1 MQRHALA
8 DANAPF
14 AERVRTGWRYPM
26 RGAAPI
32 TIGAVTLF
40 EALAFLP
47 ITGFR
52 LLVVVLGWI
61 AIYTY
66 AFECLR
72 RSADGYADPPEIAV
86 HAEDKTSVA
95 LILIQLTGNAV
106 GVLAP
111 IFLGVPGLLVS
122 LAFAFV
128 LPVMTMSLTFDGV
141 GAALNPATWVEAIG
155 RFGGAYLVLFAVMLA
170 SSLLQAAAQYAM
182 KDHGPTFFGTL
193 GYYLVANYLTVYNFH
208 LMGALIH
215 HRHEALGYRPES
227 QAIAEAIEPDD
238 DMALLAHVNLV
249 ARDDVPA
256 ATDILTERLREGLA
270 PAALHA
276 RYRELLRAQ
285 DRRPELLVHG
295 QIWIAALVASREP
308 RRALGVAQD
317 CLDVDPSFLPD
328 DTITCGPLAD
338 TAAHGGMTRLALH
351 LALGYLRTWPADV
364 GAPHYGLLAL
374 RMHER
379 LGQIAE
385 AAALGGRLLAD
396 YPEHPLAADIEALLA
411 SLALPRELRT

>member
-1 MQRHALA
+1 MPRHELA
-8 DANAPF
+8 DASMSF
-14 AERVRTGWRYPM
+14 GERARVGWRYPM
-26 RGAAPI
+26 RGAAPM
-32 TIGAVTLF
+32 TVGAITLF
-40 EALAFLP
+40 ESIAFLP
-47 ITGFR
+47 VTGLR
-52 LLVVVLGWI
+52 LLVIVLGWV

-72 RSADGYADPPEIAV
+72 HSAEGYADPPELAINS
-86 HAEDKTSVA
+86 EDKTSVA
-95 LILIQLTGNAV
+95 LILIQLTGNAI

-122 LAFAFV
+122 LVFAFV
-128 LPVMTMSLTFDGV
+128 LPVITMSLTFDGV
-141 GAALNPATWVEAIG
+141 GAALNPATWVAAIS
-155 RFGGAYLVLFAVMLA
+155 RFGSPYLLLFAVMLA

-227 QAIAEAIEPDD
+227 MAIAEAAEPDD
-238 DMALLAHVNLV
+238 DAALLAHVNLI
-249 ARDDVPA
+249 ARDDVPG

-270 PAALHA
+270 PSALHS

-285 DRRPELLVHG
+285 QRNPELLVHG
-295 QIWIAALVASREP
+295 QIWIAALVAAKET
-308 RRALGVAQD
+308 RRALGVVQD
-317 CLDVDPSFLPD
+317 CLGVDPAFLPD
-328 DTITCGPLAD
+328 DTLTCGPLAD

-351 LALGYLRTWPADV
+351 LALGYLRTWPRDM
-364 GAPHYGLLAL
+364 GAPNYGLLAL

-385 AAALGGRLLAD
+385 AAALGRRLLSD
-396 YPEHPLAADIEALLA
+396 YPEHPLSTDIEALLA
-411 SLALPRELRT
+411 TLATPRKVSP

>member
-8 DANAPF
+8 DASTPF
-14 AERVRTGWRYPM
+14 AERARTGWRYPM

-40 EALAFLP
+40 ESLAFLP

-95 LILIQLTGNAV
+95 LILIQLTGNAI

-141 GAALNPATWVEAIG
+141 GAALNPATWVAAIG

-238 DMALLAHVNLV
+238 DMALLAHVNLI

-285 DRRPELLVHG
+285 GRQPELLVHG
-295 QIWIAALVASREP
+295 QIWIAALVAGREP
-308 RRALGVAQD
+308 RRALGVVQD

-351 LALGYLRTWPADV
+351 LALGYLRTWPADM

-379 LGQIAE
+379 LGQVAE
-385 AAALGGRLLAD
+385 AAALGRRLLAD
-396 YPEHPLAADIEALLA
+396 HPEHPLATDIEALLA
-411 SLALPRELRT
+411 SLAATRKVRT